1 MELLLNGLDVDCVIG
16 ERPDERGRLQR
27 LRVDAVLEIPATA
40 GETDALADT
49 VDYAALAR
57 EIRETLVAAECQM
70 IERAARLAVDCCFE
84 QPFVRVAEVTVT
96 KTGAIAHLA
105 SASAR
110 CRLTRAEYGA
120 GRRN

>member
-70 IERAARLAVDCCFE
+70 IERAAFLAARCCLAA
-84 QPFVRVAEVTVT
+84 PSVAAATVTVT
-96 KTGAIAHLA
+96 KGGAIAHLA
-105 SASAR
+105 SAAAR
-110 CRLTRAEYGA
+110 CRLARDA
-120 GRRN
+120 